1 MCVQFIM
8 ALKGNTLHDNKE
20 VSPLEALTFMTL
32 DLYRAWEMIG
42 KMIFS
47 HLGSNSR
54 LWEASRQ

>member
-32 DLYRAWEMIG
+32 DLYRA
-42 KMIFS
+42 
-47 HLGSNSR
+47 
-54 LWEASRQ
+54 